1 MLYKLSYFK
10 KSRSGICANDF
21 KNKKEVDTI
30 NINFLLSLSGLQ
42 RFEMPLSVKY
52 VEDFAIVTMSN
63 NDTYYIDKTSF
74 EDLSKALAVPAAGN

>member
-10 KSRSGICANDF
+10 KSQSGICANDF

-30 NINFLLSLSGLQ
+30 NLNFLLSLSELQ
-42 RFEMPLSVKY
+42 RFETPLSGRY
-52 VEDFAIVTMSN
+52 VEHFAIVTMSN
-63 NDTYYIDKTSF
+63 NDTYYIDTTSF